1 MEELKLG
8 KMTLK
13 ELANWFGIGY
23 SSIRNKREK
32 YFQELE
38 EYANFSGVPV

>member
-8 KMTLK
+8 KITLK
-13 ELANWFGIGY
+13 ELASWFNIGY

-32 YFQELE
+32 YLKDL
-38 EYANFSGVPV
+38 